1 MRQLREK
8 RDGVEDV
15 DALAVF
21 GLELQRSTKPPTFSH
36 GIRGWGRLVY
46 ETMSVTT
53 QQRKAGRFD
62 GRGRCAYMSI
72 HQNTNTA

>member
-21 GLELQRSTKPPTFSH
+21 GLELQRSTKPPTLSH

-53 QQRKAGRFD
+53 QQRKQVALTGEAAVR
-62 GRGRCAYMSI
+62 I
-72 HQNTNTA
+72 